1 MGARLISL
9 IYVSAATREFDES
22 ELLDIL
28 AVSRANNERDRITGM
43 LLYKGGSFMQV
54 LEGPE
59 DNVLARYDSIRNDAR
74 HEDVYLISVQPIR
87 EREFPRWEMGF
98 ANIDQIEVT
107 SLPNY
112 SRFLEEDFD
121 SQVFLDEPSRAKI
134 LMAAF
139 KEGMG

>member
-1 MGARLISL
+1 MGERLISL
-9 IYVSAATREFDES
+9 IYVSSASGAVNPD

-28 AVSRANNERDRITGM
+28 AVSRENNERDRITGM

-59 DNVLARYDSIRNDAR
+59 DRVLRRYESIRKDPR
-74 HEDVYLISVQPIR
+74 HEDIFLISVQPIR

-98 ANIDQIEVT
+98 ADIDQIEVD

-112 SRFLEEDFD
+112 TPFLEEDFTYEI
-121 SQVFLDEPSRAKI
+121 FRDEPSRAKI